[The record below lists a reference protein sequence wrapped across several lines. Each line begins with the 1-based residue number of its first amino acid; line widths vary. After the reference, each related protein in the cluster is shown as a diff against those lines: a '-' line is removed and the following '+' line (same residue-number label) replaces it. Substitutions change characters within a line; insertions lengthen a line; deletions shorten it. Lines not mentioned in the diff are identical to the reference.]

1 MPFCSRD
8 NKGRDVRKHSHN
20 KLDSILFQNARTN
33 QLILYATVKGDT
45 RTNFFFLILLDTFFV
60 FALGERV
67 LYHNAIPDDDDD
79 GTLLTHFLF
88 VRTCFVLFILPK
100 LVRSK
105 ELLDSGN
112 RNLFYPTTYFTL
124 PHA

>member
-1 MPFCSRD
+1 MTCGSILTTS
-8 NKGRDVRKHSHN
+8 SH
-20 KLDSILFQNARTN
+20 SILFQNARTN

-67 LYHNAIPDDDDD
+67 LYHNVIPDDDDD

-112 RNLFYPTTYFTL
+112 RNLFYPTTHFTL